1 MQDNKCRALHKRLHG
16 RLYREKDSKEEEVST
31 EQKESDEVSD
41 KQEDSNTTNQNQQT
55 DSGNSNAN
63 ANSSSNSNSNPSS
76 SNNGAVSG
84 NTPSVSTTPP
94 ATTTTPSVPQE
105 PLTEWEKLGIS
116 EYEYYNAK
124 LFDWEEVASTDI
136 NECISDASR
145 INNTYGFV
153 TNYGYVSG
161 KYVNTVGCWVT
172 VNVNGIE
179 YYLNEFENLGYN

>member
-1 MQDNKCRALHKRLHG
+1 M
-16 RLYREKDSKEEEVST
+16 
-31 EQKESDEVSD
+31 
-41 KQEDSNTTNQNQQT
+41 
-55 DSGNSNAN
+55 
-63 ANSSSNSNSNPSS
+63 
-76 SNNGAVSG
+76 
-84 NTPSVSTTPP
+84 
-94 ATTTTPSVPQE
+94 
-105 PLTEWEKLGIS
+105 
-116 EYEYYNAK
+116 
-124 LFDWEEVASTDI
+124 FDWEEVASTDI